1 MMATKVS
8 APPNQWALLLHIR
21 KTYALIRAVLADARV
36 HWLPKAAFLT
46 CIGAMLLV
54 LLGGDLTAGI
64 AESIVPF
71 VGPVVGL
78 PVDASLDWV
87 AFTVVAF
94 NLLKLFPTE
103 IVGEHYDRLF
113 RSRRRRFA

>member
-1 MMATKVS
+1 MATKVS
-8 APPNQWALLLHIR
+8 APPNQWALLLHIH
-21 KTYALIRAVLADARV
+21 KTYTLIRAVLADARV
-36 HWLPKAAFLT
+36 HWLSKAVFLS

-54 LLGGDLTAGI
+54 LLGGDLMAGV
-64 AESIVPF
+64 AESVVPLI
-71 VGPVVGL
+71 GPAVGL

-87 AFTVVAF
+87 AFAVVAF

-113 RSRRRRFA
+113 RSKRRRFA

>member
-1 MMATKVS
+1 MATRVS
-8 APPNQWALLLHIR
+8 APPNQWALLLHIH
-21 KTYALIRAVLADARV
+21 KTYALIRAVLADTRV
-36 HWLPKAAFLT
+36 RWLPKATFLT
-46 CIGAMLLV
+46 CIGAMLLM
-54 LLGGDLTAGI
+54 LLGGDLMAGV

-71 VGPVVGL
+71 IGPVVGL

-87 AFTVVAF
+87 AFSVIAF

-113 RSRRRRFA
+113 RAKRRRFA